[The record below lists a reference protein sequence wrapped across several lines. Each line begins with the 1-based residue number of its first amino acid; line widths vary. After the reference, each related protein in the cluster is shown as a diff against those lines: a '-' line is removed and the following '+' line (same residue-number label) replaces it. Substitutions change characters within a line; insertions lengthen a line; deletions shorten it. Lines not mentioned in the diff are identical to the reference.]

1 MLFVI
6 FAYMIKY
13 LFHKGFK
20 NYCKE
25 NTCLGWIITNSQI
38 ILNKIVDF
46 DFNDNINRSVLKI
59 VLFNF
64 VIISII
70 SVFFVFGIFFSLVYS
85 FIIFIL
91 LKKKFEDIQNDYQ
104 VLLNATRQLSNGNFG
119 VKINEDVGVFNPLK
133 DEFTHI
139 KDGFEKAVNEEVKSQ
154 KMKTELISN
163 VSHDLKTPLTS
174 IRCV

>member
-1 MLFVI
+1 MPYVVFAIAIIMLITLITPYQLFKEQKLLDVISRIKFGILAFMWCLVTGTLYVFSPYLIAATSQKHMIDFYQEFGIQNLDKILTPIINIGFWFVFFMLFVI

-64 VIISII
+64 VI
-70 SVFFVFGIFFSLVYS
+70 
-85 FIIFIL
+85 
-91 LKKKFEDIQNDYQ
+91 
-104 VLLNATRQLSNGNFG
+104 
-119 VKINEDVGVFNPLK
+119 
-133 DEFTHI
+133 
-139 KDGFEKAVNEEVKSQ
+139 
-154 KMKTELISN
+154 
-163 VSHDLKTPLTS
+163 
-174 IRCV
+174 RCV